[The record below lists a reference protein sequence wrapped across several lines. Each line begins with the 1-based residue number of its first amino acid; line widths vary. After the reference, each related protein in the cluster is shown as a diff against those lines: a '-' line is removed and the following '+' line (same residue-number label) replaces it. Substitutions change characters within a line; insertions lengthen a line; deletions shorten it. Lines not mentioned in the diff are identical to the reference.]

1 MTDQRAAQTRKD
13 PPPIMGMGHGPGRG
27 PMAMMGV
34 PKERPKNTRE
44 TLKRLWGYLRR
55 HRSILIVTSIMV
67 IINAI
72 LNVIA
77 PYLLGYTI
85 DNYIIPGDLAGL
97 LMMVLVLIGVHA
109 AQSLITWVQTVVMV
123 SAAQRTVRDIRN
135 DLFRHLQK
143 LPLRFFDQRPHGEV
157 MSRLTNDVENVNQV
171 LAEGVIQIVSGVVSM
186 VGVAAIMLWVNP
198 LLAIFSMVWTAGMTL
213 VITRFIGPRTRVG
226 FRAQQAALGNLNG
239 LIEETVTGQRVVKAY
254 HREPVVIEQFQQAN
268 LELRKAATRA
278 QIFAGF
284 TGPMMNFVNNTGL
297 AVIGGIGGWIALG
310 GGASV
315 GTIASFITYSR
326 QFGRPLNEIANL
338 YNMIQSAIAGA
349 ERVFATIDEPVETDA
364 PHARSLSDMR
374 GEVIF
379 ENVDFSYTPGVPVL
393 KKVNLH
399 AKPGQLIAL
408 VGPTGA
414 GKTTIINLLTRFYE
428 IDGGKV
434 TIDGVDIRDLRK
446 TDLRQQLGIVLQ
458 DTFLFSGTVMD
469 NIRYGRLDASDDE
482 VIAAAKLANA
492 DQFIHRLPNGYHTQ
506 LSERASN
513 ISQGQRQLLAI
524 ARAILANPRILI
536 LDEATSS
543 VDTRTEQQIQ
553 EAMLRLMEGRTSFVI
568 AHRLSTIRDADQILV
583 INQGEVIERGTHES
597 LLAANGFYARLYNSQ
612 FQSQRGSLNGA
623 TNESLAIET
632 H

>member
-213 VITRFIGPRTRVG
+213 VTTRFIGPRTRVG

-399 AKPGQLIAL
+399 AEPGQLIAL